1 MKHAGKHA
9 RLSLVM
15 LIIAATLQI
24 AIAQNATTQPAGPV
38 DFRKLKE
45 ALPAK
50 LLDIDRTEATGEKT
64 AVGEFKLSM
73 ARGTYVKDANS
84 DDSPRIEI
92 TITDYGATKG
102 MIEAFAAW
110 SKMEIDRESDG
121 GYEKTTKVGE
131 HPAFETYQNEG
142 KSGQLQVFVANR
154 FIVQIQTTNVPAE
167 QLKKIGE
174 EMKLEKLAELK

>member
-1 MKHAGKHA
+1 MKHA
-9 RLSLVM
+9 RFNLVM

-24 AIAQNATTQPAGPV
+24 AVAQNATTQPAGPV

-45 ALPAK
+45 ALPAELNGIK
-50 LLDIDRTEATGEKT
+50 RTEANGEKT
-64 AVGEFKLSM
+64 AMGEFKLSM
-73 ARGTYVKDANS
+73 ARGTYVNDANA
-84 DDSPRIEI
+84 DDSPRIEV

-102 MIEAFAAW
+102 MVEAFAAW

-121 GYEKTTKVGE
+121 GYEKTTKIGE
-131 HPAFETYQNEG
+131 YPAFETYQNEG
-142 KSGQLQVFVANR
+142 KSGQLQVYVAGR
-154 FIVQIQTTNVPAE
+154 FIVQVQTTNVPAE